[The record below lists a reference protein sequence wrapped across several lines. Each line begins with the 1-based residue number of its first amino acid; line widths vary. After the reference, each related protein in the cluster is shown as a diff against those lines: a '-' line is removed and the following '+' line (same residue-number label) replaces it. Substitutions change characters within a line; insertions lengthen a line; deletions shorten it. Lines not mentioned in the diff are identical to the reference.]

1 MRLLWQRSELPGLQR
16 KQQQHKKQR
25 ATYSHDLHSPVSGE
39 SQTIVR
45 GETSPVATSAR
56 LLDEFLTAVSE
67 YLLLESQIEA
77 EKRGEVPHA
86 QIAAAWLRKEDA
98 KQAAIE
104 HRIEH
109 GC

>member
-1 MRLLWQRSELPGLQR
+1 M
-16 KQQQHKKQR
+16 
-25 ATYSHDLHSPVSGE
+25 YSYIVGSHGE
-39 SQTIVR
+39 AIILTANAGCPER
-45 GETSPVATSAR
+45 AR

-98 KQAAIE
+98 KRAAIE